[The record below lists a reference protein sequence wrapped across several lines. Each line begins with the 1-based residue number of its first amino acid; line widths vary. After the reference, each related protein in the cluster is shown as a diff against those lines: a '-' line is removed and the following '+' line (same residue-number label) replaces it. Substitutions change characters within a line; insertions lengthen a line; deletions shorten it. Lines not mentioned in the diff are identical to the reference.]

1 MAEDFVLAAVGAFV
15 LDAFAAAFLASLDD
29 WAPAN
34 WGTNRAIANAIPMAA
49 GERTKRLRMWP
60 PRRVVSICFATGHS
74 SSNERRSV
82 SGKKTINA
90 CSEQTRYRTMPHG
103 R

>member
-34 WGTNRAIANAIPMAA
+34 RGTNRAIANAIPMAA

-60 PRRVVSICFATGHS
+60 PRRVVSRFVLRPVIRPPMRGARPAARKTVKHAPSRLGI
-74 SSNERRSV
+74 ER
-82 SGKKTINA
+82 
-90 CSEQTRYRTMPHG
+90 
-103 R
+103 